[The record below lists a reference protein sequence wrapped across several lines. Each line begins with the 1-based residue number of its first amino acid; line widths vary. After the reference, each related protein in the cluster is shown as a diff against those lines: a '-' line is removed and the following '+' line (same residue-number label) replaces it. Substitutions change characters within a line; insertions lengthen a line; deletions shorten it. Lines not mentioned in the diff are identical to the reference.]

1 MQTNPN
7 QSGWE
12 PSFGKLTLSSGCAF
26 CHEQT
31 TFDFWLKQRHFS
43 PAEKNLVVKLDSV
56 RQVELSP
63 KLWDI
68 ANAIEESKYLLEIE
82 ADFDDEGSQG
92 CQFSTWEK
100 AINFLV
106 KYSQWALKSF
116 NYIIERP
123 KIYDGPDSSVDILW
137 KTESYRLLINF
148 PQETTQPA
156 SFYGDDRAMNKI
168 KGTFDPQKNNLGLL
182 MFLLGAQ

>member
-26 CHEQT
+26 YHDEQT
-31 TFDFWLKQRHFS
+31 TLDFWLKQRHFS
-43 PAEKNLVVKLDSV
+43 PPNLVVKLDSV

-63 KLWDI
+63 KLRDI
-68 ANAIEESKYLLEIE
+68 ANAIEESKYILEIE

-116 NYIIERP
+116 NYIIDRP